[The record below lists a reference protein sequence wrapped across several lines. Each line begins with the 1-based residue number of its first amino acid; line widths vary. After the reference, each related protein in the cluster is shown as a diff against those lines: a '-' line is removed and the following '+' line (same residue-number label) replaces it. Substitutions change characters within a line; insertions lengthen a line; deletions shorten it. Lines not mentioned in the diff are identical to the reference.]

1 MDSGFNSED
10 QDFKKVENFQKICDL
25 VLITDDNNKE
35 NDEPKGI
42 LKGSVDI
49 PVQVTGATAMHRRKS
64 VTFSPT
70 NILHVIPHRPNFNPQ
85 SPRMPIRKRKPLRTT
100 TAVRIEP
107 STAGTGPP
115 ITKPKPRGH
124 KRTSS
129 YSPTSIIIKELN
141 ESAKP
146 PVKISKFSTQ
156 VDKAERQRLLDSA
169 DQMVG
174 TPIEQI
180 TSSGNNEFIKKW
192 TTGCRKL
199 SIGDRYI
206 ADSR

>member
-25 VLITDDNNKE
+25 VLIADDNNKE

-85 SPRMPIRKRKPLRTT
+85 SPRMPIRKRKTLRT
-100 TAVRIEP
+100 VRIEP

-180 TSSGNNEFIKKW
+180 TSSGNNEFIKKL